1 MNLTNAERVEL
12 VRRTKSRT
20 GRAEDARRAHVVLLL
35 AEGCTWDEVCDR
47 RLGGFVEGGISL
59 GRP

>member
-20 GRAEDARRAHVVLLL
+20 GRAEDTRRAHVVLLL
-35 AEGCTWDEVCDR
+35 AEGCTWDEVCH
-47 RLGGFVEGGISL
+47 RLD
-59 GRP
+59 